1 MPYFFYLY
9 WSSYS
14 SLCSI
19 FDAISSNIDEVLSIN
34 SFYNMLVF
42 RDFKVHHKD
51 WLPYSGGTDRT
62 TLTIFLSKMILL
74 RWLSFLLGSM
84 TVILSPVL
92 LHLFL
97 SSETSIC
104 FKVNFHPLGDSDQV
118 LVSISIDFPS
128 NSESDDRFI
137 AKLVT
142 ILVLV
147 RTVFVIIWE
156 IFHRRKFLN

>member
-34 SFYNMLVF
+34 PFYNMLVF
-42 RDFKVHHKD
+42 GDFKVHHKD

-74 RWLSFLLGSM
+74 RRLSFLLGSM
-84 TVILSPVL
+84 TVILTVL
-92 LHLFL
+92 FFCTYSSLLKLVFVLKYISIHWGILSRFLSQFPLINCQTQKVMTVLSQSLWLFL
-97 SSETSIC
+97 CWLGQSSWSFERSFIGG
-104 FKVNFHPLGDSDQV
+104 NF
-118 LVSISIDFPS
+118 
-128 NSESDDRFI
+128 
-137 AKLVT
+137 
-142 ILVLV
+142 
-147 RTVFVIIWE
+147 
-156 IFHRRKFLN
+156 

>member
-1 MPYFFYLY
+1 
-9 WSSYS
+9 
-14 SLCSI
+14 
-19 FDAISSNIDEVLSIN
+19 
-34 SFYNMLVF
+34 
-42 RDFKVHHKD
+42 
-51 WLPYSGGTDRT
+51 
-62 TLTIFLSKMILL
+62 
-74 RWLSFLLGSM
+74 M

-137 AKLVT
+137 TKLVT

-147 RTVFVIIWE
+147 RTVFVII
-156 IFHRRKFLN
+156 